1 MEGAVLSGKL
11 AAQEI
16 ANYQPAVAKPLVTTT

>member
-16 ANYQPAVAKPLVTTT
+16 ANYQPAVEKSLVNAI